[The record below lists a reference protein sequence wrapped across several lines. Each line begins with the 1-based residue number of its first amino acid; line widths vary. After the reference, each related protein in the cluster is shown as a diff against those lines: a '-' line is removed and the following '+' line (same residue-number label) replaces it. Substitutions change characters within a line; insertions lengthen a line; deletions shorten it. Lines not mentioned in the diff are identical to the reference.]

1 MLIGKIP
8 YVWVRILIM
17 VLQASP
23 LKKIKNIPD
32 ISNYSDVFF
41 YIRNH
46 NIDWSY
52 LNYLKELTTFSD
64 DVISD
69 WLNISVKTLR
79 TYRKPETKFKENLKE
94 HIVLIL
100 SLYEHGNHVFENKEN
115 FDSWLNTKNVFF
127 DGNEPKNYLDTVMGI
142 KFIDD
147 RLTALEYGDNV

>member
-1 MLIGKIP
+1 
-8 YVWVRILIM
+8 M
-17 VLQASP
+17 VLQAIQP
-23 LKKIKNIPD
+23 RKIKNIPS

-46 NIDWSY
+46 DIDWNY

-64 DVISD
+64 EVISD

-79 TYRKPETKFKENLKE
+79 TYRKPETKFKDNLKE
-94 HIVLIL
+94 HIVLIV
-100 SLYEHGNHVFENKEN
+100 SLYEHGTTVFDDKEH
-115 FDSWLNTKNVFF
+115 FDQWLNTKNVFF
-127 DGNEPKNYLDTVMGI
+127 DGNEPKIYLDTIMGI

>member
-1 MLIGKIP
+1 MA
-8 YVWVRILIM
+8 
-17 VLQASP
+17 LQAIQP
-23 LKKIKNIPD
+23 RKIKNIPS

-46 NIDWSY
+46 DIDWNY

-64 DVISD
+64 EVISD

-79 TYRKPETKFKENLKE
+79 TYRRPETKFKDNLKE

-100 SLYEHGNHVFENKEN
+100 SLYEHGTTVFDDKER
-115 FDSWLNTKNVFF
+115 FDQWLNTKNVFF
-127 DGNEPKNYLDTVMGI
+127 DGNEPKIYLDTIMGI